1 MTDQP
6 TTTDQPRLDPHL
18 VEKFHRAVCILEQFD
33 CAEMRGVVKG
43 ALAPDDRE
51 KCIIAMYYRAALNVS
66 SLVAL
71 NDPRHFQA
79 IAQAARTLFELSVDV
94 RLVDVVPD
102 APAKIFAF
110 SDVER
115 LKGAKDV
122 VDLANATE
130 PPRDLAVCA
139 NFIANNEARILA
151 TKAQLWPGAGRL
163 DHWSGRNLVDRL
175 QLLQAAYAQLHKLN
189 YRRLSWYAHP
199 GLTGVLN
206 LEAEA
211 FAAVAGTS
219 LQIAA
224 ESYCDILDSVI
235 SLLQLD
241 KAVEKVRTKMKF
253 ARVLAFTDGPE
264 EAEALRA
271 ELLG

>member
-1 MTDQP
+1 MTDQLVN
-6 TTTDQPRLDPHL
+6 DAALNLDPQA
-18 VEKFHRAVCILEQFD
+18 VEKFYRAVCVLEQFD

-43 ALAPDDRE
+43 TLAPDDHE
-51 KCIIAMYYRAALNVS
+51 KCIIGMYYRAALNVS

-79 IAQAARTLFELSVDV
+79 ISQAARTLFELAVDV

-110 SDVER
+110 SDLER

-122 VDLANATE
+122 VGLANAPE
-130 PPRDLAVCA
+130 PPRDLAICA
-139 NFIANNEARILA
+139 TFIANNEARILA
-151 TKAQLWPGAGRL
+151 TKGQLWPGAGRL

-175 QLLQAAYAQLHKLN
+175 QLLPPAYAETHKLN

-211 FAAVAGTS
+211 FPAVAGTS

-224 ESYCDILDSVI
+224 ESFCDILDAVI
-235 SLLQLD
+235 SLLQLE
-241 KAVEKVRTKMKF
+241 KAVEKIRAKMKF
-253 ARVLAFTDGPE
+253 ARVLAFTDSPE
-264 EAEALRA
+264 EAEALRE

>member
-6 TTTDQPRLDPHL
+6 ADAEQPTLDPQTF
-18 VEKFHRAVCILEQFD
+18 EKFHRAICILEQFD
-33 CAEMRGVVKG
+33 CVEMRGIVKG
-43 ALAPDDRE
+43 TLAPDDRE
-51 KCIIAMYYRAALNVS
+51 KCITAMYYRAALNVS
-66 SLVAL
+66 SLVTL
-71 NDPRHFQA
+71 NDPRHFQT
-79 IAQAARTLFELSVDV
+79 ISQAARTLFELSVDV

-122 VDLANATE
+122 VDLANAPE
-130 PPRDLAVCA
+130 PPRDLEICA
-139 NFIANNEARILA
+139 AFIASNEASILA
-151 TKAQLWPGAGRL
+151 TKGQLWPGAGRL

-175 QLLQAAYAQLHKLN
+175 QLLPNAYAELHKLN

-206 LEAEA
+206 LEAAA
-211 FAAVAGTS
+211 FTAVAGTS

-224 ESYCDILDSVI
+224 ESYGDILSAMI

-241 KAVEKVRTKMKF
+241 KAVDQIRATMKF
-253 ARVLAFTDGPE
+253 TRLLAFTESPE